1 MDVIDRRSALRS
13 LLCGVV
19 ATGMGVALLPGE
31 KLKPWLPDRRRGPF
45 AIRVAALI
53 IGTVGAAVAFA
64 GGTAAVACAPGGEH
78 SRAVRQGRSEIQE
91 ESMATIDNSS
101 PMGVTNLPAPPFWVC
116 VLLGLVMILA
126 GFFVLGDVML
136 VTVISTIF
144 IGWVAIIAGAFEIVH
159 AFWTKGWGGFVW
171 QVLLGILYIAFGV
184 VLVGQPVAS
193 ALILTYVLGM
203 MLLISGL
210 VRILIGISRWREAGW
225 IMLLSGV
232 FGVLAG
238 LVILTGFPMTGLWV
252 LGFLLGVDLISHG
265 IGWLAYAWKPST
277 RTAGST

>member
-1 MDVIDRRSALRS
+1 VWPCYQARPKRCRSPWKKTSETRPTIS
-13 LLCGVV
+13 SK
-19 ATGMGVALLPGE
+19 
-31 KLKPWLPDRRRGPF
+31 KLKPWPPDRRRGPF

-64 GGTAAVACAPGGEH
+64 GGTAAVAYAAGGEH

-184 VLVGQPVAS
+184 VLVGQPIAS

-203 MLLISGL
+203 VLLISGL
-210 VRILIGISRWREAGW
+210 VRILLGISHWREAGW

-277 RTAGST
+277 SSA

>member
-1 MDVIDRRSALRS
+1 VWACYQARPKRCHSRCRRILERS
-13 LLCGVV
+13 R
-19 ATGMGVALLPGE
+19 AISSK

-45 AIRVAALI
+45 AIRVAI
-53 IGTVGAAVAFA
+53 TIGTVGAAVGSA
-64 GGTAAVACAPGGEH
+64 GGTAAAACAPGGEH
-78 SRAVRQGRSEIQE
+78 ASAVRQGRSEIQE
-91 ESMATIDNSS
+91 DSMTTIDNSS
-101 PMGVTNLPAPPFWVC
+101 PIGVTNLPAPPFWVC

-144 IGWVAIIAGAFEIVH
+144 IGWVSIIAGAFEVVH
-159 AFWTKGWGGFVW
+159 AFWTKGWGGFIW
-171 QVLLGILYIAFGV
+171 QVLLGVLYIAFGV

-193 ALILTYVLGM
+193 ALILTYVLGLL
-203 MLLISGL
+203 LLISGF
-210 VRILIGISRWREAGW
+210 VRILIGISHWREAGW

-265 IGWLAYAWKPST
+265 IGWLAYAWLPAA
-277 RTAGST
+277 RTASSA